1 MRTILISIVISFS
14 LIFSL
19 SCANEKTEDLITNQ
33 DCLSNVDCP
42 LGYYC
47 DLVIEKCAK
56 EGAGNDSGGLP
67 DNGLPTDNEV
77 QDSDSGGG
85 TSSGIKCDCFGKSY
99 TIPYEFENTSGWC
112 KLDEDN
118 DGIPN
123 CIEVA
128 NEVKVDTDEDG
139 EPDYLDTDSDNDD
152 ISDTR
157 ECPTIPCRDTDDNG
171 VPNYRD
177 TDSDGDGIFDNVEC
191 FSDPCA
197 DYEEDGTPD
206 YLDTDSDNDSVPDV
220 YETSKDTDKDGM
232 PNFLDFDSDDD
243 GISDTDECAELP
255 CPDSDSN
262 GVPDFVDSDSDGD
275 GLPDKQ
281 EVLCANLGVHS
292 RTQADTDEDG
302 FSDLAEVLTGADP
315 CDAANGVFDTGV
327 EFYFELPFEDPEKT
341 DILTFSPTVKKA
353 DIFFNV
359 DTTGSM
365 GGEIGTLKS
374 SLSNTI
380 IPGVRTRISDSAFG
394 VAWFNDPSHAIS
406 NTPTIDTAT
415 AQSSVN
421 SLAAGVPG
429 SGGDCDEQGYASL
442 TNIANN
448 GGWRDK
454 TIPIVLH
461 ISDAPSKP
469 DRNTA
474 VNALNAKGA
483 KVIGIFAASGCSSD
497 TASSQQTDI
506 ANATGAVVPSCAGA
520 GRTVLKYDID
530 GNGGGLGSAVINGI
544 DALVKYATFSL
555 YVEAADDGDA
565 GTIDTSCFLKKIEAL
580 EYVPAADGCADTI
593 VATAAE
599 FNSVGYNNGF
609 NNFAPATSSA
619 TIPGSKLKFTVHA
632 ENDTCFEPGSTAQMF
647 KALINVVDNSTGSY
661 LDIQEVTIIVP
672 GKVSGTDW

>member
-1 MRTILISIVISFS
+1 MKRVLVICAIMLSF
-14 LIFSL
+14 LLFL
-19 SCANEKTEDLITNQ
+19 SCENGNTDPITEQ

-47 DLVIEKCAK
+47 EPMTGKCARE
-56 EGAGNDSGGLP
+56 EGGDDTGGLP
-67 DNGLPTDNEV
+67 DNGGLPTDNNTN
-77 QDSDSGGG
+77 DNDTGG
-85 TSSGIKCDCFGKSY
+85 TSSGVKCDCFGKEY
-99 TIPYEFENTSGWC
+99 VIPYEFESINGWC
-112 KLDEDN
+112 KLDDDS

-139 EPDYLDTDSDNDD
+139 DPDYMDTDSDDD
-152 ISDTR
+152 GISDSR
-157 ECPTIPCRDTDDNG
+157 ECPTLPCRDTDENG

-177 TDSDGDGIFDNVEC
+177 IDSDGDGIEDKVEC
-191 FSDPCA
+191 FSDPCQ

-206 YLDTDSDNDSVPDV
+206 YIDTDSDNDSVPDV
-220 YETSKDTDKDGM
+220 YETAKDTDKDGM

-243 GISDTDECAELP
+243 GISDTDECATLP

-262 GVPDFVDSDSDGD
+262 GVPDFVDTDSDGD
-275 GLPDKQ
+275 GLSDKQ
-281 EVLCANLGVHS
+281 EVFCGNLGIHT

-315 CDAANGVFDTGV
+315 CDSANGVFDTGV
-327 EFYFELPFEDPEKT
+327 KFYFELPHGDPEKT

-394 VAWFNDPSHAIS
+394 VAWFNDPAYGIS
-406 NTPTIDTAT
+406 NTPTTDTGT
-415 AQSSVN
+415 AQNSVN

-442 TNIANN
+442 TKIAND

-454 TIPIVLH
+454 TIPIVMH

-474 VNALNAKGA
+474 VNALNAKA
-483 KVIGIFAASGCSSD
+483 VKVIGIFAASGCSSD

-506 ANATGAVVPSCAGA
+506 ANATGAVVPACAGA
-520 GRTVLKYDID
+520 GRTVLKYDVD
-530 GNGGGLGSAVINGI
+530 GNGGGLNDAVINGI
-544 DALVKYATFSL
+544 DAIVKYATFSL
-555 YVEAADDGDA
+555 YVESADDGDT
-565 GTIDTSCFLKKIEAL
+565 GTIDTSCFIKKVEAL
-580 EYVPAADGCADTI
+580 EYVPASDGCADTI
-593 VATAAE
+593 IATPAE
-599 FNSVGYNNGF
+599 FNGVGYNNGF

-632 ENDTCFEPGSTAQMF
+632 ENDTCFEPGTTAQLF
-647 KALINVVDNSTGSY
+647 NAVINVVDNSTGSI

-672 GKVSGTDW
+672 GKVSGNDW